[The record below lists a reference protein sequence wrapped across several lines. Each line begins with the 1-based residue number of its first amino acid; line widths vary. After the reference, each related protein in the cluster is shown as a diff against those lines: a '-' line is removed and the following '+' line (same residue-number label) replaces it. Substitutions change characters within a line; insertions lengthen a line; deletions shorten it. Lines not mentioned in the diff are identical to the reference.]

1 MIKLKHKGKQKF
13 LGRYRANDFL
23 IAFDSL
29 HLGGD
34 GGRGHLPHIFLVQNL
49 QDTRE
54 YPKVI
59 EKEKKNKTK
68 QKSKKQNKELW
79 SRPTELG
86 LGHRRRSWSFAIN

>member
-1 MIKLKHKGKQKF
+1 MIRLKHKGNQKF
-13 LGRYRANDFL
+13 LGRYRANDLL

-54 YPKVI
+54 YPNVI
-59 EKEKKNKTK
+59 EKEKKNN
-68 QKSKKQNKELW
+68 KKKPKKNRQRALEPSHRVRAGAQEEEL
-79 SRPTELG
+79 ELC
-86 LGHRRRSWSFAIN
+86 H